1 MANLFRQGKPP
12 DESGGSDRNPPI
24 AESAP
29 AIVTSDLLNQP
40 YLSRQRILV
49 VNDDVADR
57 TRAELGKP
65 DQSSSGLLDRVRRR
79 GNEIAD
85 KAVAE
90 VVSAAIKM
98 RAHDA
103 EVLLVARGEASD
115 LRLPPPHP
123 LPRTVYIGHPLVPRQ
138 YYPAA
143 FFHRYLIEHKFA
155 ELLRLLT
162 ALGASSI
169 RVQQVQGRRKDD
181 LIEAVIG
188 GVPGLDAQAKS
199 KKRVF
204 SRSQLA
210 WSGTL
215 PGHRKPHLPEGE
227 LVWHEWEP
235 MWKHI
240 AEARIRYGQR
250 EFSLALRHDDS
261 MGVDRDL
268 KAAIKG
274 AGLEAGGDFIEHEA
288 VAWQITGTFL

>member
-1 MANLFRQGKPP
+1 MTNLFKKNKPAAQADLAP
-12 DESGGSDRNPPI
+12 KLPPI
-24 AESAP
+24 PDLEPPP
-29 AIVTSDLLNQP
+29 AGLLSQP

-49 VNDDVADR
+49 VGDDLADR
-57 TRAELGKP
+57 ARVEVGRPEPA
-65 DQSSSGLLDRVRRR
+65 SHGLLNRVRRR
-79 GNEIAD
+79 GTEIAD
-85 KAVAE
+85 RALAE
-90 VVSAAIKM
+90 VVSAALKM

-103 EVLLVARGEASD
+103 EVLLLARGEAAD

-123 LPRTVYIGHPLVPRQ
+123 LPRTVYIGHPLVPAQ

-181 LIEAVIG
+181 LIETVIG
-188 GVPGLDAQAKS
+188 GIPGLDAKATS
-199 KKRVF
+199 KKKVF
-204 SRSQLA
+204 SRSQLS

-215 PGHRKPHLPEGE
+215 PGHRNAHLPEGQM
-227 LVWHEWEP
+227 VWYDWEP

-240 AEARIRYGQR
+240 AEARTSYGQQ
-250 EFSLALRHDDS
+250 EFNLALRHDDS

-268 KAAIKG
+268 KAAIKN
-274 AGLEAGGDFIEHEA
+274 AGLEAGGEFVEHEA
-288 VAWQITGTFL
+288 VAWQISGTFL